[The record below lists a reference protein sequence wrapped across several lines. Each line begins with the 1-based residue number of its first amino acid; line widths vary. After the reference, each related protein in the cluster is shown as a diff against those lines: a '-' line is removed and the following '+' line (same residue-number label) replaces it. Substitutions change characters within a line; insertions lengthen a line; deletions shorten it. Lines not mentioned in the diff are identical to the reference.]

1 MPVYIQVNTA
11 YHFCLLSKKYDI
23 ICHKNHKNELYLM
36 VLLRLMRVPKKS
48 FFRGRH
54 CHLDAKRLFDPV
66 GTTFRLRLLSTYA
79 VLTDDISSSNKVSY
93 HQTLTQG

>member
-1 MPVYIQVNTA
+1 MP
-11 YHFCLLSKKYDI
+11 
-23 ICHKNHKNELYLM
+23 
-36 VLLRLMRVPKKS
+36 LLRLMREPKKS

-79 VLTDDISSSNKVSY
+79 VLRDDISASNKVPY